1 MRTTAVFVFLLCACA
16 AQAAPSSAPA
26 VAEDVRVIRVCVLN
40 DAAAPVDSDIMS
52 SVLEAVSVDYAEH
65 AGLAFAPDAVREYR
79 GDLSAWQ
86 LDMGPALRQACP
98 KTSEIRVL
106 FTDRAPSRAE
116 TTPYAPSAG
125 AEDAMAGDAS
135 PHFGFVILYRSSERW
150 NEWNRKGERAIIGTF
165 RHEAGHLFGL
175 EHEKD
180 AVSFMYS
187 PSGRSDG
194 AWTPSVT
201 AAIRKERNRRWFPNR

>member
-1 MRTTAVFVFLLCACA
+1 MRTTAFFVFLLAACA
-16 AQAAPSSAPA
+16 AQAAPKTAPA
-26 VAEDVRVIRVCVLN
+26 AEDVRVIRVCVLN
-40 DAAAPVDSDIMS
+40 DAAAPVDGDIMA

-65 AGLAFAPDAVREYR
+65 AGVAFAPDAVREYR

-86 LDMGPALRQACP
+86 LDMGPALRRACP

-116 TTPYAPSAG
+116 ATPYAPAAG

-135 PHFGFVILYRSSERW
+135 PHFGFVILYRSTERW
-150 NEWNRKGERAIIGTF
+150 NDWNKKGERAIIGTF

-180 AVSFMYS
+180 PSSFMYS
-187 PSGRSDG
+187 PSDTSDG
-194 AWTPSVT
+194 TWTSGVT